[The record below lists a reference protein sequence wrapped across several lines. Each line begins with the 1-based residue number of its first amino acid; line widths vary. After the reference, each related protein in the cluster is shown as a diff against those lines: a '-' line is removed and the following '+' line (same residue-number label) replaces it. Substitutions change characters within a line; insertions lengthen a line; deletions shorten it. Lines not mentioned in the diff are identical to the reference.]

1 MAKIDVG
8 TRLEERVL
16 RTLYEGSACA
26 LDCATELFPYEQPEQ
41 HLGEIESLLYELAQH
56 AYLDVRICADVA
68 WFSLTP
74 AGSERLAVLVE

>member
-8 TRLEERVL
+8 TRFEEHLL
-16 RTLYEGSACA
+16 RRLYEGSACA
-26 LDCATELFPYEQPEQ
+26 MDCAAALFPYEPPEQ
-41 HLGEIESLLYELAQH
+41 HLGEIEPLLDELTRH
-56 AYLDVRICADVA
+56 AYVRVDRRGDVA